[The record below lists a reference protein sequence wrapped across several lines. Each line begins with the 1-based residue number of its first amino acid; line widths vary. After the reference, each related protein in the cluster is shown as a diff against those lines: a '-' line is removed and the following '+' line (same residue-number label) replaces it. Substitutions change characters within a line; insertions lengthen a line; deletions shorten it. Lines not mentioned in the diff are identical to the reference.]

1 MAKKI
6 VKKTKIR
13 FVNLLIVLLVLA
25 GLFFGVYLLLQIK
38 IKNIVIKN
46 TNYLND
52 DYIINLANIKDYPK
66 FFLISENSIEKRL
79 ATSKYINKADVK
91 RKLGFIVEINIEE
104 NKPLFFDNTKN
115 KYIFD
120 SGTDCDFDS
129 ISNNFRV
136 PRVLNNIP
144 EDKYEKFI
152 EGMNKVKIDTI
163 SKISDIEYQP
173 NDYDK
178 DRFLLYMDDGNMVY
192 LTLTKFKMINHYNE
206 VLPQLEG
213 HKGVLYLDSGNH
225 FQIKE

>member
-79 ATSKYINKADVK
+79 ATSK
-91 RKLGFIVEINIEE
+91 
-104 NKPLFFDNTKN
+104 
-115 KYIFD
+115 
-120 SGTDCDFDS
+120 
-129 ISNNFRV
+129 
-136 PRVLNNIP
+136 
-144 EDKYEKFI
+144 
-152 EGMNKVKIDTI
+152 
-163 SKISDIEYQP
+163 
-173 NDYDK
+173 
-178 DRFLLYMDDGNMVY
+178 
-192 LTLTKFKMINHYNE
+192 
-206 VLPQLEG
+206 
-213 HKGVLYLDSGNH
+213 
-225 FQIKE
+225 